1 MNQGNR
7 LSFMLLLQ
15 NEGDPL
21 GVTNSTKKEVASNA
35 TAIKSQG
42 KVCNMILCVVQ
53 LTLSQHGHLWD
64 RHYIYPS

>member
-1 MNQGNR
+1 
-7 LSFMLLLQ
+7 MLLRQ

-21 GVTNSTKKEVASNA
+21 GVTNSMKKDGASNT

-42 KVCNMILCVVQ
+42 KVGYMILYVVQ

-64 RHYIYPS
+64 RHYIYLS

>member
-21 GVTNSTKKEVASNA
+21 GVTNSMKKDGASNT

-42 KVCNMILCVVQ
+42 KVCYMILYVVQ

-64 RHYIYPS
+64 RHYIYLS